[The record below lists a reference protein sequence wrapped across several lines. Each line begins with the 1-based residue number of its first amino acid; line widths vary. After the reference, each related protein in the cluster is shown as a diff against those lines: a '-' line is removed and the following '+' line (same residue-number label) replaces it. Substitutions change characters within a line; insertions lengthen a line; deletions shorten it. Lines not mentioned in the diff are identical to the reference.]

1 MRGYVKVLE
10 SIQQELPVGQEANFD
25 DWAKLIDAKLEAIIA
40 NGIVTKVTQ

>member
-25 DWAKLIDAKLEAIIA
+25 DWSKYIDAKLEAILA
-40 NGIVTKVTQ
+40 NGIVTKVTK